1 MKTMR
6 DLRKN
11 IDLSALVLIISVSA
25 VIAHKYFNEVDMPN
39 FESRLELH
47 NEIISGT
54 APSPYRYRI
63 LVPFVAEFIIHVLS
77 VVFPNKVS
85 FLLVYTMYDLLSISF
100 LLLVLFFWLRTWFTK
115 DQALIGVLF
124 IAGTIPIAL
133 QDHYF
138 QPWSLLEAGF
148 FSAALVAIHR
158 QHYLLLV
165 SLTVLASLNRE
176 TALFIPLAFLLSI
189 ERRSINKNKWKP
201 IILFIGLLLIW
212 ATTFLGLRYFLGSAS
227 HVATIQELLAQNVT
241 KGNLLRTLGNVS
253 LFLGGFWI
261 FAIFGFRDAP
271 IFIQRLS
278 LIVPLYLITVAIW
291 GVWYE
296 VRLLMPLYPILLPSG
311 LCFLYPQE
319 RREMAA

>member
-1 MKTMR
+1 V
-6 DLRKN
+6 N
-11 IDLSALVLIISVSA
+11 
-25 VIAHKYFNEVDMPN
+25 
-39 FESRLELH
+39 
-47 NEIISGT
+47 G
-54 APSPYRYRI
+54 
-63 LVPFVAEFIIHVLS
+63 
-77 VVFPNKVS
+77 
-85 FLLVYTMYDLLSISF
+85 VY
-100 LLLVLFFWLRTWFTK
+100 
-115 DQALIGVLF
+115 
-124 IAGTIPIAL
+124 
-133 QDHYF
+133 YF

-261 FAIFGFRDAP
+261 FESTAKR
-271 IFIQRLS
+271 
-278 LIVPLYLITVAIW
+278 
-291 GVWYE
+291 
-296 VRLLMPLYPILLPSG
+296 
-311 LCFLYPQE
+311 
-319 RREMAA
+319 